1 MQQQGEA
8 NNQEEEEE
16 EEATADNT
24 SSSNNSS
31 SRSKSSMAKLSA
43 SEKEKTKLRE
53 RQRRAITTKIF
64 AGLRKY
70 GGYNLPPRADIND
83 VLKALAAE
91 AGWTV
96 EADGNTFRTQGAVTR
111 RAEAVAQTRGSDM
124 WQGILQ
130 QQPSSSS
137 HQQQLSLRQQGPSRL
152 TLPPQSGSLNN
163 NTFNCTLAGLVT
175 DVGSDLREGNC
186 STTASPRHHHHAM
199 STSSMSLLHPTSAC
213 ISNSPF
219 ASPASSEGGAPSVRL
234 TGGGNNPY
242 NLGGGFPSGFLPCAA
257 AAQAVPSDGRDR
269 DSSGIKEEYTTT
281 GAAYFSADTL
291 DAREFTQ
298 DFYASGRSGL
308 DSLDFGQVPPQLVD
322 TPDFSG
328 GVGQQH
334 GSSTLN
340 QMCNSLF
347 FNASQQNLNRF
358 GQPQQRGVPLPSLM
372 MLSAGHPFL
381 QEQRASNEN
390 TPLGSPRIHDGSG

>member
-1 MQQQGEA
+1 MGSRENQLTVPSTTHSCMQ
-8 NNQEEEEE
+8 NP
-16 EEATADNT
+16 
-24 SSSNNSS
+24 
-31 SRSKSSMAKLSA
+31 
-43 SEKEKTKLRE
+43 KTQTL
-53 RQRRAITTKIF
+53 AV
-64 AGLRKY
+64 
-70 GGYNLPPRADIND
+70 DIGSGFY
-83 VLKALAAE
+83 VFFSILILAV
-91 AGWTV
+91 THLLL
-96 EADGNTFRTQGAVTR
+96 QGAVTR

-234 TGGGNNPY
+234 AGGGNNPY

-298 DFYASGRSGL
+298 DFYTSGRSGL
-308 DSLDFGQVPPQLVD
+308 DPLDFGRVPPQLVD

>member
-1 MQQQGEA
+1 
-8 NNQEEEEE
+8 
-16 EEATADNT
+16 
-24 SSSNNSS
+24 
-31 SRSKSSMAKLSA
+31 MAKLSA

-96 EADGNTFRTQGAVTR
+96 EADGNTFRT
-111 RAEAVAQTRGSDM
+111 
-124 WQGILQ
+124 
-130 QQPSSSS
+130 
-137 HQQQLSLRQQGPSRL
+137 QQGPSRL

-257 AAQAVPSDGRDR
+257 AAQA
-269 DSSGIKEEYTTT
+269 
-281 GAAYFSADTL
+281 
-291 DAREFTQ
+291 
-298 DFYASGRSGL
+298 
-308 DSLDFGQVPPQLVD
+308 
-322 TPDFSG
+322 
-328 GVGQQH
+328 
-334 GSSTLN
+334 
-340 QMCNSLF
+340 
-347 FNASQQNLNRF
+347 
-358 GQPQQRGVPLPSLM
+358 
-372 MLSAGHPFL
+372 
-381 QEQRASNEN
+381 
-390 TPLGSPRIHDGSG
+390 